1 MIKTVT
7 TKNTTNNIE
16 AKSLINFNDDK
27 FNDLNL
33 KVFYS

>member
-1 MIKTVT
+1 MIKNVT
-7 TKNTTNNIE
+7 TKNTNNIE
-16 AKSLINFNDDK
+16 AKTLINFNDDK